1 MKRLIS
7 ALTVLLL
14 LGSLCTAAFAQ
25 GKSNAS
31 DDAIWNQVKRKLAN
45 DPDVRGGAFDVDVKD
60 GVVTIRGKVEKQ
72 KYKEKAEHLVKK
84 IKGVKQVV
92 NQLQIEPR

>member
-7 ALTVLLL
+7 ALTLLLL
-14 LGSLCTAAFAQ
+14 LGSLYTAAFAQ
-25 GKSNAS
+25 GKSSPA

-45 DPDVRGGAFDVDVKD
+45 DPDVRGGAFDVDVKN

-72 KYKEKAEHLVKK
+72 KLKEKAEHLTKK
-84 IKGVKQVV
+84 VKGVKQVV
-92 NQLQIEPR
+92 NELRIEPR